1 MCAASIPADDDRVL
15 LEGRVEKRALAQ
27 GSKSAHEGMVLVLA
41 DGTCHV
47 LRRAGGNAFRDPA
60 LEALEGRQV
69 RLRGRIRPNF
79 FLLDAIDDE
88 PSD

>member
-1 MCAASIPADDDRVL
+1 MCAASIPADDDRVV
-15 LEGRVEKRALAQ
+15 LEGRVEKRPLGQ

-41 DGTCHV
+41 DGSYHV
-47 LRRAGGNAFRDPA
+47 LRRPGGNAFRDPA
-60 LEALEGRQV
+60 LEALEGQQV

-79 FLLDAIDDE
+79 FLLDPMDDE

>member
-15 LEGRVEKRALAQ
+15 LEGRVEKRALGQ

-41 DGTCHV
+41 DGSHHV
-47 LRRAGGNAFRDPA
+47 LRRPGGNAYRDPI
-60 LEALEGRQV
+60 LEALEGQHV

-79 FLLDAIDDE
+79 FLLDPIDDE